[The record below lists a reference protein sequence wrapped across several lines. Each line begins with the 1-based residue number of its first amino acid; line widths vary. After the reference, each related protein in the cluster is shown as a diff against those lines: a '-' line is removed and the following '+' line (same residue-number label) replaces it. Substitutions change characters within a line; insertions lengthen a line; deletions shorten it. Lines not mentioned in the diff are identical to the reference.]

1 MTLPPLAP
9 NEAMMRVTKVR
20 KSGVEAEKNE
30 IRMDSSS
37 LLVRSTR
44 KTSSG
49 ITKKL

>member
-1 MTLPPLAP
+1 MGLLIDKMLSS
-9 NEAMMRVTKVR
+9 EKRVTKVR